1 MHVHFVGVAGT
12 GMGAL
17 AGLFKAA
24 GHDVSGSDV
33 AFYPPMGPALERW
46 GIRLVT
52 GFDAKHLDPKPDLV
66 VVGNVCR
73 KDNPEARAAIDG
85 GIPYASMAHA
95 LRDHVL
101 AGRAPLV
108 VGGTHGKTT
117 TSAMAAWLLFDA
129 GRDPG
134 FLIGGLPK
142 NFATSFRLSDTP
154 IESESKAF
162 RKLPMAKREGEHRRI
177 PFVVE
182 GDEYDTAF
190 FEKTP
195 KFWHYAPEI
204 AIVTSIEHDHIDV
217 YPDDA
222 SYVAA
227 FRGFVERLPESGLLV
242 AAADDARVVELAKS
256 AKCPVA
262 YYALDGD
269 DTHGAPPHWM
279 ASPAETTAA
288 GQSFD
293 IYAGGVLLGRAAIR
307 SPGRHNVRNALAA
320 MAAACQGFGVDV
332 KKAMAG
338 LASFEGVARRQ
349 DLLFEARGVSV
360 YDDFAHHPTAVR
372 ETLAG
377 LRRKHPTGKLFA
389 VFEPRSATACR
400 KLHQDAYA
408 TAFDDADRVVF
419 SPVGRPEIAD
429 DERLDLGALVAAL
442 DARAKNATAASSV
455 DAIVDLIDAEAKP
468 GDTVALLSN
477 GAFGGIYEKLRARLA
492 GG

>member
-24 GHDVSGSDV
+24 GHEVSGSDV

-46 GIRLVT
+46 GVRLLS

-66 VVGNVCR
+66 VIGNVCR
-73 KDNPEARAAIDG
+73 RDNPEARAAIDG
-85 GIPYASMAHA
+85 GLPYASMAHA
-95 LRDHVL
+95 LASHLL

-108 VGGTHGKTT
+108 VAGTHGKTT
-117 TSAMAAWLLFDA
+117 TSAMTAWLLFDA

-142 NFATSFRLSDTP
+142 NFDTSFRLPATP
-154 IESESKAF
+154 VEVEVKAL
-162 RKLPMAKREGEHRRI
+162 RRLPIAKREGEHRRI

-190 FEKTP
+190 FDKTP
-195 KFWHYAPEI
+195 KFWHYAPEVG
-204 AIVTSIEHDHIDV
+204 IVTSIEHDHIDI
-217 YPDDA
+217 YPDEA
-222 SYVAA
+222 SYLAA
-227 FRGFVERLPESGLLV
+227 FQGFVERLPEGGLLV
-242 AAADDARVVELAKS
+242 AAGDDARVVALSKS
-256 AKCPVA
+256 AKCNVA

-269 DTHGAPPHWM
+269 DTHGAPPHWL
-279 ASPAETTAA
+279 AAPAEVTAN

-293 IYAGGVLLGRAAIR
+293 VFAGGVLLGRAAIR

-332 KKAMAG
+332 KKAMAA
-338 LASFEGVARRQ
+338 LASFDGVARRQ

-377 LRRKHPTGKLFA
+377 LRSKHPAGKLFA

-408 TAFDDADRVVF
+408 AAFEDADRIVF

-442 DARAKNATAASSV
+442 GARGRSATAATSV
-455 DAIVDLIDAEAKP
+455 DAIVDLLCAEAKP

-477 GAFGGIYEKLRARLA
+477 GAFGGICDKLRTRFTS
-492 GG
+492 